1 MGVSWTSRDHGILM
15 SQITFRIELLQ
26 KQDRST
32 FDCGEPELNA
42 YFHTRV
48 GQDIRRN
55 YATCFVAMDQAEGRI
70 AGYYTLA
77 MGSVPLGELPDDV
90 VKRLPR
96 YPQVPVVH
104 IGRLAV
110 DQNYQGQKLGG
121 TLLADAIAR
130 SIDSEI
136 AAYAVVVDA
145 KDKKATAFY
154 EHFGFLKLAQSS
166 RTLFLPISKAL
177 KSLVKK

>member
-1 MGVSWTSRDHGILM
+1 M
-15 SQITFRIELLQ
+15 SNAPFRIELLQ

-48 GQDIRRN
+48 SQDVRRN
-55 YATCFVAMDQAEGRI
+55 YATCFVAIDKAGDRI
-70 AGYYTLA
+70 AGFYTLA
-77 MGSVPLGELPDDV
+77 MGSVPLGRLPEDV
-90 VKRLPR
+90 AKRLPR

-110 DQNYQGQKLGG
+110 DQKYQGQKLGG
-121 TLLADAIAR
+121 SLLADAIAR

-136 AAYAVVVDA
+136 AAFALVVDA
-145 KDKKATAFY
+145 KDKNAVAFY
-154 EHFGFLKLAQSS
+154 KHFGFLQLS
-166 RTLFLPISKAL
+166 RSPKTLFLPISKAIKNL
-177 KSLVKK
+177 GKK

>member
-1 MGVSWTSRDHGILM
+1 M
-15 SQITFRIELLQ
+15 SEITFRIELLQ
-26 KQDRST
+26 KQDRLT

-48 GQDIRRN
+48 GQDVRRN
-55 YATCFVAMDQAEGRI
+55 YTTCFVAMDQAEGRI

-77 MGSVPLGELPDDV
+77 MGSVPLGELPEDV
-90 VKRLPR
+90 AKRLPR
-96 YPQVPVVH
+96 YPQVPFVH

-121 TLLADAIAR
+121 SLLADAIAR
-130 SIDSEI
+130 SVGSEI

-145 KDKKATAFY
+145 KNNTAAAFY
-154 EHFGFLKLAQSS
+154 EHFGFLKLRHSS
-166 RTLFLPISKAL
+166 RTLFLPISKSL
-177 KSLVKK
+177 KNLVNK